1 MTQTLPPGIICL
13 ADCAKLVRMVAHLVA
28 SRTRPA
34 ASVALR
40 VRVPFSCDPD
50 LIPPWR

>member
-1 MTQTLPPGIICL
+1 MTQTLPPGIMCL
-13 ADCAKLVRMVAHLVA
+13 ADRAKLVRMVAHLVA